1 MPIRYVLLKNALSD
15 DPDDYAARVIS
26 YDSVGLEEVIE
37 RMVQQGS
44 TVTRADIV
52 SVLED
57 FYTAIEGLLLNGV
70 NVNTPL
76 ANFRLTIRGTF
87 HGVGDSFDPD
97 RHWLR
102 VAITAGRRLRQAIRR
117 KGRPVKDEMP
127 PRFRPYPVTYTDL
140 NSGERNHTLT
150 PGGMGQ
156 IEGYRL
162 KFDADDPLQG
172 IFFIAEDGT
181 ETRVRVMGENWP
193 GKLLFLI
200 PDLAPGSYRLEVRTL
215 YRGADDLRVGTL
227 SDRLTVL

>member
-15 DPDDYAARVIS
+15 DPDDYVARVIS

-57 FYTAIEGLLLNGV
+57 FYTAIKGLLLNGV

-76 ANFRLTIRGTF
+76 ANFRLSIKGTF
-87 HGVGDSFDPD
+87 RDITDRFDAD
-97 RHWLR
+97 RHQLR
-102 VAITAGRRLRQAIRR
+102 AVITAGSRLRRAIRFE
-117 KGRPVKDEMP
+117 GRPVKEESP
-127 PRFRPYPVTYTDL
+127 VRFRPYPVTYTDL
-140 NSGERNHTLT
+140 NSGEHNQTLT
-150 PGGMGQ
+150 PGGLGQ

-181 ETRVRVMGENWP
+181 ETRVRVMGENRP

-215 YRGADDLRVGTL
+215 YQGTGFLRTGRL